1 MTREEYLA
9 TLKRE
14 LKTLGENE
22 LTEICGDFEEHF
34 SIGLSQGKTEHEIS
48 AELGDPRNVAETYLS
63 ENIEKTSGYRA
74 TAENTAAVTQAVAS
88 NPLPEKDLT
97 GPRLFVILFNIFFM
111 VWVAVSVYSTVLS
124 LWLLTFG
131 LLAASV
137 ALFAV
142 LFTVSTAAAT
152 GIALAAVA
160 VLMFAICSG
169 IINYFLTKLTVYA
182 TGEYIK
188 WNTKIYN
195 EGF

>member
-14 LKTLGENE
+14 LKMLGETE
-22 LTEICGDFEEHF
+22 VKEICGDFEEHF
-34 SIGLSQGKTEHEIS
+34 SVGLSQGKTEHEIS
-48 AELGDPRNVAETYLS
+48 AELGNPVTVAQTYLS
-63 ENIEKTSGYRA
+63 GNIEQSSGYRA
-74 TAENTAAVTQAVAS
+74 TPESTAAVTQAVAT
-88 NPLPEKDLT
+88 NPVPEKDLT

-124 LWLLTFG
+124 LWLVTFG
-131 LLAASV
+131 LVVASV

-142 LFTVSTAAAT
+142 LFTVSTTAAT

-160 VLMFAICSG
+160 VLMFAVCSG
-169 IINYFLTKLTVYA
+169 IINFFLTKLTVYA